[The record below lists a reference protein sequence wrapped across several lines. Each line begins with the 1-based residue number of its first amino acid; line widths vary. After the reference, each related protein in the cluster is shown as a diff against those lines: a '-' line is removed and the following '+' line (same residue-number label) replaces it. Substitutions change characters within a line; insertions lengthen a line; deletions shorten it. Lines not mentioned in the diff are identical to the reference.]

1 MPDARGRFLGI
12 SVPAEAWDRVFG
24 DRMAAHDHDWGSVHT
39 CHAKCPCHAGGEPVP
54 DFLEQNPSADGRVS
68 SCAHA
73 QVEYESHSLIRY
85 CGDCGVDLD

>member
-12 SVPAEAWDRVFG
+12 SVPAEAWERVFG
-24 DRMAAHDHDWGSVHT
+24 DRMAAHDHDW
-39 CHAKCPCHAGGEPVP
+39 P
-54 DFLEQNPSADGRVS
+54 
-68 SCAHA
+68 CAHA